1 MPRQEEAAF
10 TKEWLD
16 ELSAALRHELMRI
29 YATKD
34 RKKAK
39 VFTKINNSVATIHA
53 WAGWGLSEK

>member
-10 TKEWLD
+10 TKDQLD
-16 ELSAALRHELMRI
+16 ELSPALCQELMRI

-39 VFTKINNSVATIHA
+39 VSTKINNLLAHSVAAIHT
-53 WAGWGLSEK
+53 